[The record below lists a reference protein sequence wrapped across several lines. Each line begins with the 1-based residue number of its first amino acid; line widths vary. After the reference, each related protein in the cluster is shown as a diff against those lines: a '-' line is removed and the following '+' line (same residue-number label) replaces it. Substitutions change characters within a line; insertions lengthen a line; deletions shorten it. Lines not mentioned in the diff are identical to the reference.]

1 MQKVVA
7 HRPPLAYTLGMKEN
21 NSFQF
26 VTLDKI
32 IADAKAKREQE
43 KKEHEKTM
51 ALLNSLKNKSIFA
64 K

>member
-1 MQKVVA
+1 
-7 HRPPLAYTLGMKEN
+7 MKD
-21 NSFQF
+21 QF
-26 VTLDKI
+26 TTIQFPTLDKI

-51 ALLNSLKNKSIFA
+51 ALLNQLKQGSIFA

>member
-1 MQKVVA
+1 
-7 HRPPLAYTLGMKEN
+7 MKEITFTT
-21 NSFQF
+21 S
-26 VTLDKI
+26 TLDQI

-51 ALLNSLKNKSIFA
+51 ALLNQLKQGSIFA

>member
-1 MQKVVA
+1 
-7 HRPPLAYTLGMKEN
+7 MKEITTV
-21 NSFQF
+21 QF
-26 VTLDKI
+26 PTLDKI

-43 KKEHEKTM
+43 KREHEKTM

>member
-1 MQKVVA
+1 
-7 HRPPLAYTLGMKEN
+7 MKEIT
-21 NSFQF
+21 SVQF
-26 VTLDKI
+26 PTLDKI

-43 KKEHEKTM
+43 KREHEKTM

>member
-1 MQKVVA
+1 
-7 HRPPLAYTLGMKEN
+7 MKEITTV
-21 NSFQF
+21 QF
-26 VTLDKI
+26 PTLDKI

>member
-1 MQKVVA
+1 
-7 HRPPLAYTLGMKEN
+7 MKD
-21 NSFQF
+21 QF
-26 VTLDKI
+26 TTIQFPTLDKI